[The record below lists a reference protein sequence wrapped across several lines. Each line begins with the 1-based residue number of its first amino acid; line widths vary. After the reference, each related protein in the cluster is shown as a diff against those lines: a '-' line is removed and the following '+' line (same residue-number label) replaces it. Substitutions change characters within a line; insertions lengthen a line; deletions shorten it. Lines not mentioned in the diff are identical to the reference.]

1 MSRPPLLLLAAA
13 LLGLAA
19 CKPHPGGTFDDTRV
33 RFQGAAFSIKPG
45 RDWLRVDT
53 TRLSRQIPNVV
64 VCQPVLQGS
73 IGMIQVVQLGDLL
86 REDQA
91 IATITRVFDED
102 ERAEKESLAH
112 WEFQSVSGHR
122 VMAFQYARH
131 APEDRS
137 KILHYLSNFVVRTT
151 PGRWISFGVR
161 TANLE
166 EAKQIEEMIRTTLE
180 EHAPIT
186 PTPRPAS

>member
-1 MSRPPLLLLAAA
+1 MIPLLRCLSLLA
-13 LLGLAA
+13 LLALAA
-19 CKPHPGGTFDDTRV
+19 CKPHPGGTTEESRV
-33 RFQGAAFSIKPG
+33 RFQGAAFSIVPG
-45 RDWLRVDT
+45 RDWLRMDT
-53 TRLSRQIPNVV
+53 TRLARQIPGVV
-64 VCQPVLQGS
+64 VCQPVLQGK
-73 IGMIQVVQLGDLL
+73 IGLIQVVQLGDLL

-91 IATITRVFDED
+91 IATVMRTFDED

-122 VMAFQYARH
+122 VLVFQYARH
-131 APEDRS
+131 APGDRS

-161 TANLE
+161 TENLD
-166 EAKQIEEMIRTTLE
+166 EARQVEEMIRTTLE